1 VKGGEKVEER
11 KLILCVCGAG
21 INTSMNAKMTITE
34 HLRDA
39 GMTDVEVKHAMI
51 GDITP
56 YRGRKNM
63 VVVWMTQIDESFEAP
78 GVQGM
83 AYLIG
88 SKKKKKALTEEIIQK
103 MKEACEV

>member
-1 VKGGEKVEER
+1 MAER

-21 INTSMNAKMTITE
+21 INTSMNAKMTIME

-39 GMTDVEVKHAMI
+39 GMDDVEVKHAMI

-63 VVVWMTQIDESFEAP
+63 VVVWMTQIDAKFEAP

-88 SKKKKKALTEEIIQK
+88 TKKKKRALSEEIMQK
-103 MKEACEV
+103 MKEICKE

>member
-1 VKGGEKVEER
+1 MAER

-21 INTSMNAKMTITE
+21 INTSMNAKMTIME
-34 HLRDA
+34 HLREE
-39 GMTDVEVKHAMI
+39 GMEDVEVKHAMI

-56 YRGRKNM
+56 YRGRENM

-88 SKKKKKALTEEIIQK
+88 TKKKKRALSQEIMQK
-103 MKEACEV
+103 MKEICTD